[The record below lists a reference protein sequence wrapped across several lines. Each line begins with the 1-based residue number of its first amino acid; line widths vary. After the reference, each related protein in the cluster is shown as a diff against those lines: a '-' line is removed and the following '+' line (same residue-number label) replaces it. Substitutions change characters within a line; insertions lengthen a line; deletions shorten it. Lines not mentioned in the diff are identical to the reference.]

1 MQFYFLHDS
10 KGEVTSRTT
19 CKIPLTEG
27 MELYSAV
34 KLEVSGEQYSRAD
47 ADFCYVDINS
57 ASAVFPDARP
67 SEDHSFDYATKQW
80 VAEISDQK
88 ATKWTEIKVARNA
101 EEFSTFAWNSHAF
114 QCDERSQSRIV
125 SAVQRA
131 QLDAALTMVW
141 TLSDNSTVSL
151 NATELKQ
158 VGQALSSHIDAC
170 HVKARGLRGQIDAAE
185 TEAELDLITW

>member
-1 MQFYFLHDS
+1 MTTAVMYNSD
-10 KGEVTSRTT
+10 GMITSVR
-19 CKIPLTEG
+19 
-27 MELYSAV
+27 
-34 KLEVSGEQYSRAD
+34 SGSYRGVLAD
-47 ADFCYVDINS
+47 AEASGQAYLVTDDSVDLDRFYVNTLTNE
-57 ASAVFPDARP
+57 AVEYPEKP
-67 SEDHSFDYATKQW
+67 SEAHAFNFTSYTWELDLSEAKKSAW
-80 VAEISDQK
+80 NR
-88 ATKWTEIKVARNA
+88 IKRSRGVD
-101 EEFSTFAWNSHAF
+101 EFSTFEWNSHTF
-114 QCDERSQSRIV
+114 QCDERSQSRIM

-131 QLDAALTMVW
+131 QLDAALTMIW